1 LTQQQKRTVPYRKS
15 TPAQHQLTIEEE
27 RKRIAGDLHDG
38 LGQSLSLIKMR
49 VENARVALNAQEID
63 NTKEILA
70 DVALQ
75 LRSAIGEVRRI
86 ATELR
91 PAMLDDLGLIP
102 TLEWLAR
109 QFQAAHT
116 GIAFHMEL
124 DITEGS
130 VPTPI
135 KTVVFRLIQ
144 EALSNVAK
152 HASASSVYFYVRS
165 EENVMKVGIVDNGAG
180 FEPGQLLSGKF
191 CLLGTGVNSMRERV
205 EVSGG
210 KFKIRS
216 HIGAGTAV
224 TASWG
229 LPEDSSV
236 LDSGRLDNFSSHN
249 TMYSPLDLDLSL

>member
-1 LTQQQKRTVPYRKS
+1 VAYRKS
-15 TPAQHQLTIEEE
+15 TPAQHQLTIEDE

-38 LGQSLSLIKMR
+38 LGQTLSLIKMR
-49 VENARVALNAQEID
+49 VENARVALNGQEIET
-63 NTKEILA
+63 TKEILA
-70 DVALQ
+70 DVSLQ
-75 LRSAIGEVRRI
+75 LRSAIGEVRRL

-116 GIAFHMEL
+116 RIGFHMEL
-124 DITEGS
+124 DISENAI
-130 VPTPI
+130 PPDI

-152 HASASSVYFYVRS
+152 HANASSVYFYVRS
-165 EENVMKVGIVDNGAG
+165 EDHVMKVGVVDNGAG
-180 FEPGQLLSGKF
+180 FEPAQLLAGKF

-216 HIGAGTAV
+216 RIGAGTAV
-224 TASWG
+224 TATWG
-229 LPEDSSV
+229 LSEESGF
-236 LDSGRLDNFSSHN
+236 LDSGRLDSFSSHN
-249 TMYSPLDLDLSL
+249 TMMSPLDIDLSL